1 MIDRNNPGVDVDDLM
16 ARIQDE
22 VARRSVGFAPAV
34 ADHWSGEQ
42 RGFGAIEALVN
53 TAQGKAEVR
62 TQWSGRLSF
71 FPFSNAR
78 VQRYFLKV
86 LAFAFKDQ
94 RHVNLALIAAVRE
107 TIAINRELAARITV
121 LEAAI
126 RQLEARPLE

>member
-1 MIDRNNPGVDVDDLM
+1 MIDRNNSGIDVDDLM

-22 VARRSVGFAPAV
+22 VARRSIGFAPSV
-34 ADHWSGEQ
+34 ADSWNGEQ

-53 TAQGKAEVR
+53 TAQAKSEVR
-62 TQWSGRLSF
+62 TQWSGRLNF

-78 VQRYFLKV
+78 VQRFFLQV

-94 RHVNLALIAAVRE
+94 RHVNLALVAAVRE
-107 TIAINRELAARITV
+107 SIAINRELATRITV